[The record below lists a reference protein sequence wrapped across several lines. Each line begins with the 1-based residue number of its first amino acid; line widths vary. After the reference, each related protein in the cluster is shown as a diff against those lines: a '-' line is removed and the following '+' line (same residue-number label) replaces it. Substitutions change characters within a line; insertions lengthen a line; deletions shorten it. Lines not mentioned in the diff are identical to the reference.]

1 MEDVN
6 KKTDEEQ
13 QLVIMPWYDEKSRNL
28 DFIPVPLL
36 KDEDKK
42 IYEKQLKKYK
52 NKNTDYVSIPVKEY
66 KKLIR
71 KIERMKAEVT
81 IAQKTAE
88 VTRELE
94 QYRRW
99 WHEEQKNTEKLTAEV
114 AELRTNLDE
123 AKAQIQEL
131 LGLKELEQVKLQEMQ
146 FEKGVNPDADD

>member
-6 KKTDEEQ
+6 KKAGEEQ
-13 QLVIMPWYDEKSRNL
+13 QLVIMPWYDERSRNF
-28 DFIPVPLL
+28 DFISVPLL
-36 KDEDKK
+36 RDEDKK
-42 IYEKQLKKYK
+42 IYDKQLKKYK
-52 NKNTDYVSIPVKEY
+52 NKNTDYVTIPVKEY

-99 WHEEQKNTEKLTAEV
+99 WHEEQCNVDNLKMELTEARV
-114 AELRTNLDE
+114 NLDE

-131 LGLKELEQVKLQEMQ
+131 LGLKELEQVKLQEMH
-146 FEKGVNPDADD
+146 FEKGVVSDDGK